1 MKTNKKLILA
11 LGLTTA
17 FLLPNT
23 AKASDVNSLIS
34 EIYDGMDSINQ
45 ATGKGPVAR
54 PDLPQGSS
62 TTTTTTTTV
71 IKSTDGKVLNA
82 EKDKK
87 SKAEKVIKLKEELAK
102 QEIAI
107 KSAEEILA
115 KYPKTIR
122 GKEEKLVDV
131 LTRAFELR
139 LKAAAA
145 IKNLTGETIK
155 VKSLNIP
162 QEYRHLIK
170 TI

>member
-1 MKTNKKLILA
+1 MYKRQ
-11 LGLTTA
+11 GLTTA
-17 FLLPNT
+17 ILLPNT

-54 PDLPQGSS
+54 PDLPEGSS
-62 TTTTTTTTV
+62 TTTTTTTKV
-71 IKSTDGKVLNA
+71 IKSSDGTDVNL
-82 EKDKK
+82 EK
-87 SKAEKVIKLKEELAK
+87 SKAEKVKKLKEELAK

-122 GKEEKLVDV
+122 GKEQKLVDV

-162 QEYRHLIK
+162 QEYSCLLYTSPSPRD
-170 TI
+170 

>member
-54 PDLPQGSS
+54 PDLPQG

-71 IKSTDGKVLNA
+71 IKSSDGKDVNL
-82 EKDKK
+82 EK

-122 GKEEKLVDV
+122 GKEQKLVDV

-139 LKAAAA
+139 IKAAAA
-145 IKNLTGETIK
+145 IKNLTGETIE

-162 QEYRHLIK
+162 QEYRYLIK

>member
-54 PDLPQGSS
+54 PDLPQGT

-82 EKDKK
+82 EKDKE
-87 SKAEKVIKLKEELAK
+87 SKAEKVKKLKEELAK

-145 IKNLTGETIK
+145 IKNLTGEIIT

>member
-17 FLLPNT
+17 ILLPNT

-45 ATGKGPVAR
+45 ATGKGPVTR
-54 PDLPQGSS
+54 PDLPEGSS
-62 TTTTTTTTV
+62 TTTTTTTKV
-71 IKSTDGKVLNA
+71 IKSTDGKDIIL
-82 EKDKK
+82 EKP
-87 SKAEKVIKLKEELAK
+87 KAEKVKKLKEELAK

-122 GKEEKLVDV
+122 GKEQKLVDV

>member
-54 PDLPQGSS
+54 PNLPQGT

-71 IKSTDGKVLNA
+71 IKSSDGKVLNA

-122 GKEEKLVDV
+122 GKEQKLVDV

-139 LKAAAA
+139 IKAAAA
-145 IKNLTGETIK
+145 IKNLTGETIE